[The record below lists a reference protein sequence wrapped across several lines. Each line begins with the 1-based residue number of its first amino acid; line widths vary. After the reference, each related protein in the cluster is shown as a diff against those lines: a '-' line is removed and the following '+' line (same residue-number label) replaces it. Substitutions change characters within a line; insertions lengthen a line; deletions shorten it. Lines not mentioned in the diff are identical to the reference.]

1 MGVYLS
7 RKYSCE
13 RYSEVGST
21 ELCLSLV
28 NRRPRSLPGGGAV
41 ATEPPGGVWFS
52 RERPLEGGQ
61 MARST
66 DRAVVCQK
74 ASLLRLV
81 RNNLAARLVLKIF
94 KFLENMSNL

>member
-1 MGVYLS
+1 MS
-7 RKYSCE
+7 RKYNCE

-28 NRRPRSLPGGGAV
+28 NWRPRNVPGGGAV
-41 ATEPPGGVWFS
+41 ATEPQGGVWFS
-52 RERPLEGGQ
+52 RERPLKGGQ

-74 ASLLRLV
+74 VSLLRLV
-81 RNNLAARLVLKIF
+81 RNNPTARLVLKIF
-94 KFLENMSNL
+94 KFLENVSNL